1 MFCIYRKAF
10 YPVAIKAFS
19 LTTLFNLSKFY
30 PEVENELKLIIEN
43 NWDNETAAFKSR
55 GKKILQLLQKNW
67 HNRQKWLVKSA
78 TMRMRKDFER
88 SLLKTLSV
96 NFFCL

>member
-1 MFCIYRKAF
+1 
-10 YPVAIKAFS
+10 

-55 GKKILQLLQKNW
+55 GKKTLQLLQKN
-67 HNRQKWLVKSA
+67 
-78 TMRMRKDFER
+78 
-88 SLLKTLSV
+88 
-96 NFFCL
+96 